1 MYDTALLV
9 LRLVVGLYIAAHGA
23 QKLFGWFGGTGLQA
37 TIDGFEGRLHLRPAP
52 LWGILLSISE
62 TMGGSFMA
70 LGLLGPIGPV
80 ATAGAMLGAVV
91 FGHWSRGPWGSK
103 GGYELPAT
111 NLAVALAVALL
122 GVGRFS
128 ADAVLGLSVPQSVD
142 LVFGILVLLGVVAA
156 AFSRGP
162 RQQASGG
169 VVS

>member
-23 QKLFGWFGGTGLQA
+23 QKLFGWFGGSGLQA
-37 TIDGFEGRLHLRPAP
+37 TIDGFEGRRVP
-52 LWGILLSISE
+52 
-62 TMGGSFMA
+62 
-70 LGLLGPIGPV
+70 
-80 ATAGAMLGAVV
+80 
-91 FGHWSRGPWGSK
+91 K

-162 RQQASGG
+162 RQQPSGG